1 MFVAPYS
8 FVEGDNSIIRESKK
22 VVMANWEQDVVEFN
36 KENGI

>member
-1 MFVAPYS
+1 MSVSPYS
-8 FVEGDNSIIRESKK
+8 FVEGDNSIIRESEN